1 VTIHDCRVTYAE
13 PAEKVSQ
20 IIEEASGSVWCKP
33 TIKTT
38 AINLNVQ
45 AARLGVPVTQI
56 NDRAASVLDLTDQP
70 VGGLVRS

>member
-1 VTIHDCRVTYAE
+1 VTYWKACHSWDCIVTIHDCRVTYAE

-38 AINLNVQ
+38 AFNLNVQ
-45 AARLGVPVTQI
+45 AAR
-56 NDRAASVLDLTDQP
+56 
-70 VGGLVRS
+70 

>member
-13 PAEKVSQ
+13 PAERVSQ

-38 AINLNVQ
+38 AFNLNVQ
-45 AARLGVPVTQI
+45 AAR
-56 NDRAASVLDLTDQP
+56 
-70 VGGLVRS
+70 